1 MNRPKRID
9 AKLPQKIK
17 KKKRKLVK
25 YVYGRTRTNK
35 RTSKQA
41 SNKQFYAWNG
51 VWKWKKAKKKK
62 TKAKQHLRC
71 EESFLS
77 VENPFCWFLWSSVDP
92 VLGCYIC
99 LLPNAPAIKVFLKNN
114 IFIRRT
120 FLEMGGGGWH
130 GKCDWLNWISR
141 VFDFGQSH
149 FKYCG
154 RRRMDKQ
161 HTYEY
166 EKYQNTW

>member
-9 AKLPQKIK
+9 AKLPQKNKEEEEETGKICIW
-17 KKKRKLVK
+17 
-25 YVYGRTRTNK
+25 TNTNEQMNK
-35 RTSKQA
+35 SEQA

-51 VWKWKKAKKKK
+51 VWKRKKAKKKK

-77 VENPFCWFLWSSVDP
+77 VENPCCWFLWSSVDP

-99 LLPNAPAIKVFLKNN
+99 LLPNAPAIKVFLKNI

-120 FLEMGGGGWH
+120 FLEMVGEGGGDMGNVT
-130 GKCDWLNWISR
+130 G
-141 VFDFGQSH
+141 
-149 FKYCG
+149 
-154 RRRMDKQ
+154 
-161 HTYEY
+161 
-166 EKYQNTW
+166 